1 MQVWPL
7 VLVLWLYLLS
17 VICPPMP
24 SMSAKNSLTFYRSS
38 TMQEIFAAIDFA
50 GIAALVTAAGV
61 AIIGIN
67 MAFKGIT
74 LGKRAVNKA

>member
-1 MQVWPL
+1 M
-7 VLVLWLYLLS
+7 
-17 VICPPMP
+17 
-24 SMSAKNSLTFYRSS
+24 AD
-38 TMQEIFAAIDFA
+38 IFGAIDFS
-50 GIAALVTAAGV
+50 GVAALVTAAGV